1 MTDNNMNMKKSP
13 ISEAEKLTGELTIK
27 KYMKPGSFHLNI
39 QDMEPATEEQKT
51 QRVIM
56 RESTTYWQ
64 DARRRFMKNKVAVG
78 SLIMIILIF
87 LFAFAGPY
95 MTKYSYDDQTRGHE
109 RMAPCAEHPFGT
121 DNLGRDMLVRTM
133 IGTRIS
139 LAIGVF
145 CAIMVVFIGTLVG
158 SISGYFGGWVDNLIM
173 RICEILYSIPDI
185 LVIIILQI
193 SLKAFLDTALPNFRM
208 GTAIVSVFIAFAM
221 LYWVNMARMVRGQML
236 SLKQNEYVL
245 AAKALG
251 ASGGRIIRRHLL
263 PNAIGTI
270 LVTAMFQI
278 PTAIFTE
285 SFLSFMGLGVAAPMA
300 SLGSLASKALDG
312 LASYPYLMLF
322 PAAMIALIILSF
334 NQFGDGLRDALD
346 PRLRG

>member
-1 MTDNNMNMKKSP
+1 MERKP
-13 ISEAEKLTGELTIK
+13 ITGMSISDAEKQGTGSLDVK
-27 KYMKPGSFHLNI
+27 KYNRPGTFHLNV
-39 QDMEPATEEQKT
+39 QDMTPATDDQKS
-51 QRVIM
+51 QRVVL

-64 DARRRFMKNKVAVG
+64 DAARRFMKNKVAVA
-78 SLIMIILIF
+78 SLGMIILIA
-87 LFAFAGPY
+87 LFAFVGPY
-95 MTKYSYDDQTRGHE
+95 LSPYTYDMQTRGHE
-109 RMAPCAEHPFGT
+109 RLGPCWDHPFGT

-133 IGTRIS
+133 VGTQIS
-139 LAIGVF
+139 LEIGLF
-145 CAIMVVFIGTLVG
+145 CALIVVVIGTLVG
-158 SISGYFGGWVDNLIM
+158 AFSGYMGGWVDNIIM
-173 RICEILYSIPDI
+173 RFCEILYSIPDI

-193 SLKAFLDTALPNFRM
+193 SLKSRLDALLPDLAM
-208 GTAIVSVFIAFAM
+208 GTAMVSIFITFAL
-221 LYWVNMARMVRGQML
+221 LYWVSMARMVRGQVL
-236 SLKQNEYVL
+236 QIKQQEYVL

-251 ASGGRIIRRHLL
+251 ASNARIIRKHLI

-278 PTAIFTE
+278 PSAIFTE
-285 SFLSFMGLGVAAPMA
+285 SFLSFIGLGVAAPMA

-322 PAAMIALIILSF
+322 PAALIALIILSF

>member
-1 MTDNNMNMKKSP
+1 MIDNNMNTKKNP
-13 ISEAEKLTGELTIK
+13 ISEAEKQTGAVTVK
-27 KYMKPGSFHLNI
+27 KYMKLGSFHLNI

-51 QRVIM
+51 QRVMM

-78 SLIMIILIF
+78 SLVLILLIF
-87 LFAFAGPY
+87 FFAFAGPY
-95 MTKYSYDDQTRGHE
+95 MTKYTYDEQTRGHE
-109 RMAPCAEHPFGT
+109 RWAPCAEHPFGT

-133 IGTRIS
+133 IGTRVS
-139 LAIGVF
+139 LSIGLF
-145 CAIMVVFIGTLVG
+145 CALMVVIIGTVVG
-158 SISGYFGGWVDNLIM
+158 SVSGYFGGWVDNVLM
-173 RICEILYSIPDI
+173 RICEILFSIPDI

-193 SLKAFLDTALPNFRM
+193 SLKAFLDAALPNFRM

-245 AAKALG
+245 AAKSLG
-251 ASGGRIIRRHLL
+251 ASSGRIIRRHLI

-270 LVTAMFQI
+270 LVTSMFQI
-278 PTAIFTE
+278 PSAIFTE

-346 PRLRG
+346 PRLRS